1 MVPVN
6 GFLCKPKTDSDIKFP
21 NVDVGGTNF
30 GRRLTII
37 DNGNVY
43 KMTRDGQWCFIVP
56 AAAMNSTTTNTAIPR
71 ATIYSNPRPPL
82 IVMRKIIEHQ
92 NAVLFCFAGRVA
104 VVGVLLDTNLLR
116 SGVAMALMTA
126 PMRMRSEWT
135 WLLFV
140 LVWFLDATK
149 PLQKTQIPNFLPLW
163 EPCTRTN
170 LHTTHSQN
178 TSTNG
183 TYVRR

>member
-1 MVPVN
+1 MLHCN
-6 GFLCKPKTDSDIKFP
+6 EFHHH
-21 NVDVGGTNF
+21 
-30 GRRLTII
+30 LT
-37 DNGNVY
+37 
-43 KMTRDGQWCFIVP
+43 
-56 AAAMNSTTTNTAIPR
+56 TAIPR

-149 PLQKTQIPNFLPLW
+149 PLQKTQIPNFLPL
-163 EPCTRTN
+163 
-170 LHTTHSQN
+170 
-178 TSTNG
+178 
-183 TYVRR
+183 